1 MIDKN
6 AKEPEIKKARM
17 IIRKLTPEEKKRN
30 DEWLEEERLHD
41 EASYRKMLINEGRA
55 EGRAEEREDARAKF
69 TKAMLENGVSP
80 EMIAKIFE
88 SAYGNEARQ

>member
-30 DEWLEEERLHD
+30 DEWLEQERLHD

-55 EGRAEEREDARAKF
+55 EVRASF

-80 EMIAKIFE
+80 EMIVNIYD